1 MFVAFKFWG
10 VACIKHVPLA
20 LQEADLKSFG
30 HDPPIQGSLCD
41 IGLDFNWLTT
51 SQVESI
57 DQRKHQQ
64 WFDNVLWMSV
74 AQFAD
79 AKEISVSNALLPD
92 LPIQGIPASMRSG
105 PWQTT
110 ARKRTN
116 STPLMS
122 RGLQKSFSFTVLLVI
137 LLILSHS
144 SASRGFWNLAETC
157 WDEEVISAYDY
168 KLSKEV

>member
-1 MFVAFKFWG
+1 
-10 VACIKHVPLA
+10 
-20 LQEADLKSFG
+20 
-30 HDPPIQGSLCD
+30 
-41 IGLDFNWLTT
+41 
-51 SQVESI
+51 
-57 DQRKHQQ
+57 
-64 WFDNVLWMSV
+64 MSV

-92 LPIQGIPASMRSG
+92 LPIQGIPASMVSMRSG

-137 LLILSHS
+137 LLILALREDSEIWLRH
-144 SASRGFWNLAETC
+144 AETQ
-157 WDEEVISAYDY
+157 
-168 KLSKEV
+168 

>member
-1 MFVAFKFWG
+1 
-10 VACIKHVPLA
+10 
-20 LQEADLKSFG
+20 
-30 HDPPIQGSLCD
+30 
-41 IGLDFNWLTT
+41 
-51 SQVESI
+51 
-57 DQRKHQQ
+57 
-64 WFDNVLWMSV
+64 MSV

-110 ARKRTN
+110 QRKRTN

-137 LLILSHS
+137 LLILVLREDSEIWLRH
-144 SASRGFWNLAETC
+144 AET
-157 WDEEVISAYDY
+157 E
-168 KLSKEV
+168 K

>member
-137 LLILSHS
+137 LLILALREDSEIWLRH
-144 SASRGFWNLAETC
+144 AETQ
-157 WDEEVISAYDY
+157 
-168 KLSKEV
+168 